1 MDNELVVRKI
11 PVRVG
16 MLGCGNVGSELV
28 KLLTRD
34 AELIF
39 SQTGER
45 FAVTRIAVQS
55 LDRERGE
62 WVDRNLLTTDP
73 NQVVAGNDVDIVVEV
88 MGGSIPTRELIE
100 KALANGKSVVT
111 ANKALLAVAGA
122 ELGQL
127 ARSVGRD
134 IFFEAAVA
142 GGIPLIRSLRVSL
155 AGERVKRVAGIVNG
169 TTNFILSAMTESNLS
184 YEEALALATEAGYA
198 EADPSA
204 DVEGEDARAKAAI
217 LATVAFGR
225 LVRFE
230 DVYREGITKITP
242 ADIDFARRHGY
253 VIKLLALCE
262 VGEDPKVGSDRIAV
276 RVHPALVPSD
286 HPLALVRD
294 SFNAVFVTGEA
305 VGELMFYGRGAGGLP
320 TASAVLGDVI
330 DAAHNLRYGVTER
343 QLDREVAQ
351 LIPVNE
357 MQNRFYIAVDVID
370 QPGVL
375 AAVAQAFGQNM
386 VSIRSME
393 QIGMEKEARL
403 VFVTHLAP
411 EASVQKTL
419 DEIRELISVR
429 RVAGFIRVFDPS

>member
-1 MDNELVVRKI
+1 MGI
-11 PVRVG
+11 
-16 MLGCGNVGSELV
+16 LGCGNVGSELV

-45 FAVTRIAVQS
+45 FVITAVAVKS
-55 LDRERGE
+55 LDRQRPP
-62 WVDRNLLTTDP
+62 WVEPSFLSADADA
-73 NQVVAGNDVDIVVEV
+73 VVSSPDVDVVVEL
-88 MGGSIPTRELIE
+88 MGGISPARELIE
-100 KALANGKSVVT
+100 KALVNGKSVVT

-122 ELGQL
+122 ELAQL

-155 AGERVKRVAGIVNG
+155 AGERVRRVAGIVNG
-169 TTNFILSAMTESNLS
+169 TTNFILSAMSESGLS
-184 YEEALALATEAGYA
+184 YDQALALATEAGYA

-204 DVEGEDARAKAAI
+204 DVEGDDARAKAAI

-230 DVYREGITKITP
+230 DVYREGITRITSS
-242 ADIDFARRHGY
+242 DIDFAKRHGY
-253 VIKLLALCE
+253 AIKLLALCE
-262 VGEDPKVGSDRIAV
+262 VSDAPGFGSDRIAV
-276 RVHPALVPSD
+276 RVHPALVPAD

-343 QLDREVAQ
+343 QLDREVAA
-351 LIPVNE
+351 IVPMNE
-357 MQNRFYIAVDVID
+357 LSSRFYIAVDVID

-375 AAVAQAFGQNM
+375 AAVAKVFGENL

-393 QIGMEKEARL
+393 QIGMDNEARL
-403 VFVTHLAP
+403 VFITHTAP
-411 EASVQKTL
+411 ESSVKMTL
-419 DEIRELISVR
+419 DGIRELASVR

>member
-1 MDNELVVRKI
+1 MSRV

-16 MLGCGNVGSELV
+16 LLGCGNVGVELV

-34 AELIF
+34 AKLIE
-39 SQTGER
+39 SQTGES
-45 FAVTRIAVQS
+45 FVISKIAVAS
-55 LDRERGE
+55 IDRQRPA
-62 WVDRNLLTTDP
+62 WVDRALLTQNADE
-73 NQVVAGNDVDIVVEV
+73 VVQSSEVDIVVEV
-88 MGGSIPTRELIE
+88 MGGISPARELIE

-122 ELGQL
+122 ELAQT
-127 ARSVGRD
+127 ARNVGKD

-169 TTNFILSAMTESNLS
+169 TTNFILSAMSESEIG
-184 YEEALALATEAGYA
+184 YEEALSLATVAGYA
-198 EADPSA
+198 EADPTA
-204 DVEGEDARAKAAI
+204 DVEGDDARAKAAI

-225 LVRFE
+225 LVRYE

-242 ADIDFARRHGY
+242 EDIDFARRHGY
-253 VIKLLALCE
+253 TIKLLALCE
-262 VGEDPKVGSDRIAV
+262 SLDNGVGDDFRIAV

-286 HPLALVRD
+286 HPLSLVRD

-343 QLDREVAQ
+343 QLDREPAELVSIHD
-351 LIPVNE
+351 LE
-357 MQNRFYIAVDVID
+357 NRFYIAVDVND
-370 QPGVL
+370 KPGVL
-375 AAVAQAFGQNM
+375 ASVAKIFGDNL

-393 QIGMEKEARL
+393 QVGMQDEARL
-403 VFVTHLAP
+403 VFVTHVAP

-419 DEIRELISVR
+419 HEIRMLASVR
-429 RVAGFIRVFDPS
+429 RVAGFIRMFDPT

>member
-1 MDNELVVRKI
+1 MTDN

-16 MLGCGNVGSELV
+16 ILGCGNVGAELV

-34 AELIF
+34 ADLID

-45 FAVTRIAVQS
+45 FEIASVAVRS
-55 LDRERGE
+55 LDRERPA
-62 WVDRNLLTTDP
+62 WVDRSLLTADP
-73 NQVVAGNDVDIVVEV
+73 FEVVSDPDVDIVVEV
-88 MGGSIPTRELIE
+88 MGGISPTRELIE

-122 ELGQL
+122 ELTQL

-155 AGERVKRVAGIVNG
+155 AGERVRSVAGIVNG
-169 TTNFILSAMTESNLS
+169 TTNFILSSMTENGSS
-184 YEEALALATEAGYA
+184 YEEALALATELGYA

-225 LVRFE
+225 MVRSQ
-230 DVYREGITKITP
+230 DVYREGITGIS
-242 ADIDFARRHGY
+242 AEDIDFAKRHGF

-262 VGEDPKVGSDRIAV
+262 SGQDASGRDRIAV
-276 RVHPALVPSD
+276 RVHPALVAED

-294 SFNAVFVTGEA
+294 SFNAIFVTGEA

-343 QLDREVAQ
+343 QLEREVAS
-351 LIPVNE
+351 IVPVEE
-357 MQNRFYIAVDVID
+357 MENRFYIAIDVND
-370 QPGVL
+370 KPGVL
-375 AAVAQAFGQNM
+375 ASVAQVFGSNM

-393 QIGMEKEARL
+393 QTGIDDQARL
-403 VFVTHLAP
+403 VFITHPAP
-411 EASVQKTL
+411 ESSVTKTL
-419 DEIRELISVR
+419 EGLRSLPAVR

>member
-1 MDNELVVRKI
+1 VSQI
-11 PVRVG
+11 PVRIG
-16 MLGCGNVGSELV
+16 LLGCGNVGAELL

-34 AELIF
+34 SELIH

-45 FAVTRIAVQS
+45 FVVTAVAVRD
-55 LDRERGE
+55 LNRPRPDYVDRE
-62 WVDRNLLTTDP
+62 LLTDRP
-73 NQVVAGNDVDIVVEV
+73 EDVVASSDVDIVVEV
-88 MGGSIPTRELIE
+88 MGGISPTRELIE
-100 KALANGKSVVT
+100 KALLSGKTVVT
-111 ANKALLAVAGA
+111 ANKALLAVVGA
-122 ELGQL
+122 ELTQI
-127 ARSVGRD
+127 ANSVGRD

-155 AGERVKRVAGIVNG
+155 AGERVRRIAGIVNG
-169 TTNFILSAMTESNLS
+169 TTNFILSAMSDSDLS
-184 YEEALALATEAGYA
+184 YEDALALAMEAGYA

-204 DVEGEDARAKAAI
+204 DVEGDDARAKAAI

-230 DVYREGITKITP
+230 DVYREGITKITSM
-242 ADIDFARRHGY
+242 DIDFAKRHGFE
-253 VIKLLALCE
+253 IKLLAICE
-262 VGEDPKVGSDRIAV
+262 VLDQPGDSSQKIAV
-276 RVHPALVPSD
+276 RVHPSLVPKD

-343 QLDREVAQ
+343 QLDREPAHLVS
-351 LIPVNE
+351 IHE
-357 MQNRFYIAVDVID
+357 MENRFYIAVDVVD
-370 QPGVL
+370 KPGVL
-375 AAVAQAFGQNM
+375 AGVASLFGENN

-393 QIGMEKEARL
+393 QLDMNEEARL
-403 VFVTHLAP
+403 VFITHMAP
-411 EASVQKTL
+411 ESAINATL
-419 DEIRELISVR
+419 EGIRSLDSVR

>member
-1 MDNELVVRKI
+1 MGI
-11 PVRVG
+11 
-16 MLGCGNVGSELV
+16 LGCGNVGSELV

-45 FAVTRIAVQS
+45 FVITAVAVKS
-55 LDRERGE
+55 LDRQRPS
-62 WVDRNLLTTDP
+62 WVETSFLSADADA
-73 NQVVAGNDVDIVVEV
+73 VVSSPDVDVVVEL
-88 MGGSIPTRELIE
+88 MGGISPARELIE
-100 KALANGKSVVT
+100 KALVNGKSVVT

-122 ELGQL
+122 ELAQL

-155 AGERVKRVAGIVNG
+155 AGERVRRVAGIVNG
-169 TTNFILSAMTESNLS
+169 TTNFILSAMSESGLS
-184 YEEALALATEAGYA
+184 YEQALALATEAGYA

-204 DVEGEDARAKAAI
+204 DVEGDDARAKAAI

-230 DVYREGITKITP
+230 DVYREGITRITP
-242 ADIDFARRHGY
+242 SDIDFAKRHGY
-253 VIKLLALCE
+253 AIKLLALCE
-262 VGEDPKVGSDRIAV
+262 VSDAPDFGSDRIAV
-276 RVHPALVPSD
+276 RVHPALVPAD

-343 QLDREVAQ
+343 QLDREVAA
-351 LIPVNE
+351 IVPMNE
-357 MQNRFYIAVDVID
+357 LSSRFYIAVDVID

-375 AAVAQAFGQNM
+375 AAVAKVFGENL

-393 QIGMEKEARL
+393 QIGMDNEARL
-403 VFVTHLAP
+403 VFITHTAP
-411 EASVQKTL
+411 ESSVKMTL
-419 DEIRELISVR
+419 DGIRELASVR

>member
-1 MDNELVVRKI
+1 MVEI

-16 MLGCGNVGSELV
+16 ILGCGNVGSELV

-45 FAVTRIAVQS
+45 FSITRVAVKS
-55 LDRERGE
+55 KNRERPS
-62 WVDRNLLTTDP
+62 WVDRSLLTDDADA
-73 NQVVAGNDVDIVVEV
+73 VVSGDDVDIVVEL
-88 MGGSIPTRELIE
+88 MGGISPTRELIE
-100 KALANGKSVVT
+100 KALVNGKSVVT
-111 ANKALLAVAGA
+111 ANKALLAAVGA
-122 ELGQL
+122 ELAQL
-127 ARSVGRD
+127 ARSVDRD

-155 AGERVKRVAGIVNG
+155 AGERVRRVAGIVNG
-169 TTNFILSAMTESNLS
+169 TTNFILSAMSESGLS
-184 YEEALALATEAGYA
+184 YEDALALATEAGYA

-230 DVYREGITKITP
+230 DVYREGITHITA
-242 ADIDFARRHGY
+242 ADIDFAKRHDY

-262 VGEDPKVGSDRIAV
+262 VSDKESASSDRIAV
-276 RVHPALVPSD
+276 RVHPALVPAD

-320 TASAVLGDVI
+320 TASAVLGDLI

-343 QLDREVAQ
+343 QLDREVAM
-351 LIPVNE
+351 IVPMNE
-357 MQNRFYIAVDVID
+357 MSSRFYIAVDVVD

-375 AAVAQAFGQNM
+375 AAVAQVFGANL

-393 QIGMEKEARL
+393 QIGMDTEARL
-403 VFVTHLAP
+403 VFITHTAP
-411 EASVQKTL
+411 EDSVKRTL
-419 DEIRELISVR
+419 DELRGLDSVR